1 MKKRNKIIIGFI
13 FLWVFFLTTS
23 GMATTVK
30 EVEEYIMCMCKDKC
44 GKVLAN
50 CICKYSEGYRG
61 DIALKLREGLTKN
74 QVIQTF
80 VDRYGE
86 KVLSAPTKK
95 GFNLIVWF
103 APFIAIILGGVG
115 IRYVVAKWVDSKNEK
130 KLRIGSEESGSRD
143 SDKYSSLLDKELKE
157 FD

>member
-13 FLWVFFLTTS
+13 FLWVLFLTTS

-30 EVEEYIMCMCKDKC
+30 EVEEYLMCMCKDKC

-95 GFNLIVWF
+95 GFNLVAWF
-103 APFIAIILGGVG
+103 TPFIAIILGGMG
-115 IRYVVAKWVDSKNEK
+115 IRHVLAKWVDSKKEK
-130 KLRIGSEESGSRD
+130 ILSNGLKERGSRD
-143 SDKYSSLLDKELKE
+143 SDKYSSLLEKELKE